1 MRGCRPPKISQLSPH
16 TFLPKILAI
25 MASNNITLDT
35 QPRVNGEMLG
45 QLQTG
50 KEVIFL
56 GSLERSDE
64 DGRYTFL
71 ASVSVRTDRTLA
83 RSFFRDSAVLV
94 YLLG

>member
-1 MRGCRPPKISQLSPH
+1 
-16 TFLPKILAI
+16 

-71 ASVSVRTDRTLA
+71 ASVSVTQSEPCK
-83 RSFFRDSAVLV
+83 SFFRDSAVLV

>member
-1 MRGCRPPKISQLSPH
+1 MGAPRNSNCRPNN
-16 TFLPKILAI
+16 FLPTSCLK

-71 ASVSVRTDRTLA
+71 ASVSVTQTEP
-83 RSFFRDSAVLV
+83 
-94 YLLG
+94 LLGRFSGTLPY